1 MAKAKANFRSGFAML
16 YYREYRRIVR
26 VIRQTV
32 LTPLVNSALYL
43 MIFGIS
49 LGEKID
55 MASGFSYLAFL
66 IPGLVMMGSLNN
78 AYQNTSSSITNSKFH
93 GELQDLKVVPLS
105 NSAIVWAL
113 CLGGLT
119 RGALVGVLN
128 LIMGFAFHYF
138 YYDSFLGIHNP
149 LLFITFLVIGSLC
162 FANIGIAVAFW
173 AKNFEQLSA
182 IGNFILIP
190 LMYLGGVFYSIE
202 GLGSVWQLLSKINPL
217 FYLINGV
224 RYGMLGK
231 SDVEPFMALGVSCV
245 SLILL
250 VQVSK
255 YCVKNGQFQRF

>member
-1 MAKAKANFRSGFAML
+1 MSNTAVKYRSGFAML

-26 VIRQTV
+26 VIRQTIF
-32 LTPLVNSALYL
+32 TPLVNSALYL

-49 LGEKID
+49 LGEKIN
-55 MASGFSYLAFL
+55 MAEGFSYLAFL
-66 IPGLVMMGSLNN
+66 VPGLVMMGSLNN
-78 AYQNTSSSITNSKFH
+78 SYQNTSSSITNSKFH
-93 GELQDLKVVPLS
+93 GELQDLKVVPLT

-119 RGALVGVLN
+119 RGAIVGLMN

-138 YYDSFLGIHNP
+138 HYDSFLGIQNP
-149 LLFITFLVIGSLC
+149 ILFLTFLIIGSLC

-173 AKNFEQLSA
+173 AKSFEQLTA

-202 GLGSVWQLLSKINPL
+202 GLGSFWQLLSKLNPL

-231 SDVEPFMALGVSCV
+231 SDVEPFMALGVSCL

-250 VQVSK
+250 FQLSK
-255 YCVKNGQFQRF
+255 YCVKHGQFQRF